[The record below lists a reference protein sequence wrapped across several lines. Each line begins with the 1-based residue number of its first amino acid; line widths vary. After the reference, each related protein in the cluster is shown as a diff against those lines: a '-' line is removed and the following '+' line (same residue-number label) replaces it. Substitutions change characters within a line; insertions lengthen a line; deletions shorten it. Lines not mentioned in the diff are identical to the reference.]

1 MDKSLLRLNLQL
13 FATTM
18 TTETG
23 SLSAEM
29 KTFYEKRLLDQAE
42 PLLVHNQFGD
52 KYPIPAG
59 SGKKIEFRKYS
70 ALPKALTALTEG
82 VTPAGNSLTVTTVE
96 GTVKQYGDWIQLS
109 DMLQMTAIDNNV
121 VQATKLLSSQAGRTL
136 DTVTR
141 EVLAGGT
148 NVIYAPKVVD
158 GAETEV
164 LSRSTLTPEC
174 VLTPFVVMRAAA
186 TLEAMNTP
194 KIDGSYVLIIHP
206 YCRETLQ
213 ESPGWV
219 DVVKY
224 KEGNNTFSGEIGKI
238 GDVRVVTTSEAKV
251 INDSTC
257 PVVENTTYYSVFT
270 SLLLG
275 ANAYGVTEL
284 ENGGLQHIVKQLGYG
299 EDPLNQRSSCGWKA
313 TSAAV
318 RLCEEYMVRIESLSP
333 VWSKKVKAN

>member
-194 KIDGSYVLIIHP
+194 KINGSYVLITHP

-238 GDVRVVTTSEAKV
+238 GDVRVVTTSEAKI

-257 PVVENTTYYSVFT
+257 PVVESTTYYSVFT

-275 ANAYGVTEL
+275 ANAYGGTEL

-299 EDPLNQRSSCGWKA
+299 EDPLNQHSSCGWKA
-313 TSAAV
+313 TSVAV

>member
-194 KIDGSYVLIIHP
+194 KINGSYVLIIHP

-257 PVVENTTYYSVFT
+257 PVVEESTYYSVFT

-313 TSAAV
+313 TSVAV

>member
-1 MDKSLLRLNLQL
+1 MSN
-13 FATTM
+13 TM
-18 TTETG
+18 TTVT
-23 SLSAEM
+23 STLSAEM

-82 VTPAGNSLTVTTVE
+82 VTPTGNSLTVTTVE

-148 NVIYAPKVVD
+148 NVIYAPKVVS
-158 GAETEV
+158 GVETEV
-164 LSRSTLTPEC
+164 LNRKTLTPEC

-194 KIDGSYVLIIHP
+194 KINGSYVLITHP

-238 GDVRVVTTSEAKV
+238 GDVRVVTTSEAKI

-257 PVVENTTYYSVFT
+257 PVVESTTYYSVFT
-270 SLLLG
+270 SLMVG
-275 ANAYGVTEL
+275 ANAYGVTML

-299 EDPLNQRSSCGWKA
+299 DDPLNQRSSCGWKA
-313 TSAAV
+313 TSVAV

-333 VWSKKVKAN
+333 VWSKKVAAN

>member
-148 NVIYAPKVVD
+148 NVIYAPKVAD
-158 GAETEV
+158 GVETEV

-257 PVVENTTYYSVFT
+257 PVVEESTYYSVFT

-313 TSAAV
+313 TSVAV

>member
-257 PVVENTTYYSVFT
+257 PVVEESTYYSVFT

>member
-52 KYPIPAG
+52 KYPIPANN
-59 SGKKIEFRKYS
+59 GKKIEFRKYS

-82 VTPAGNSLTVTTVE
+82 VTPAGNSLNVTTVE

-194 KIDGSYVLIIHP
+194 KINGSYVLIIHP

-238 GDVRVVTTSEAKV
+238 GNVRVVTTSEAKV

-257 PVVENTTYYSVFT
+257 PVVESTTYYSVFT

-313 TSAAV
+313 TSVAV

>member
-52 KYPIPAG
+52 KYPIPANN
-59 SGKKIEFRKYS
+59 GKKIEFRKYS

-164 LSRSTLTPEC
+164 LSRSALTPEC

-257 PVVENTTYYSVFT
+257 PVVESTTYYSVFT

-275 ANAYGVTEL
+275 ANAYGVTML

-313 TSAAV
+313 TSVAV

>member
-59 SGKKIEFRKYS
+59 SGRKIEFRKYS

-148 NVIYAPKVVD
+148 NVIYAPKAVD

-257 PVVENTTYYSVFT
+257 PVVEESTYYSVFT

-313 TSAAV
+313 TSVAV

>member
-257 PVVENTTYYSVFT
+257 PVVESTTYYSVFT

-313 TSAAV
+313 TSVAV

>member
-194 KIDGSYVLIIHP
+194 KINGSYVLIIHP

-251 INDSTC
+251 INDNTC
-257 PVVENTTYYSVFT
+257 PVVEGSTYYSVFT

-313 TSAAV
+313 TSVAV

>member
-82 VTPAGNSLTVTTVE
+82 VTPAGNSLTATTVE

-164 LSRSTLTPEC
+164 LSRKTLTTDC

-194 KIDGSYVLIIHP
+194 KIDGCYVLIIHP

-257 PVVENTTYYSVFT
+257 PVVEESTYYSVFT

-275 ANAYGVTEL
+275 ANAYGVTML

-313 TSAAV
+313 TSVAV

>member
-52 KYPIPAG
+52 KYPIPANN
-59 SGKKIEFRKYS
+59 GKKIEFRKYS

-148 NVIYAPKVVD
+148 NVMYAPKVVD

-164 LSRSTLTPEC
+164 LSRSALTPEC

-194 KIDGSYVLIIHP
+194 KINGSYVLITHP

-238 GDVRVVTTSEAKV
+238 GDVRVVTTSEAKI

-257 PVVENTTYYSVFT
+257 PVVEESTYYSVFT

-275 ANAYGVTEL
+275 ANAYGVTML

-313 TSAAV
+313 TSVAV

>member
-194 KIDGSYVLIIHP
+194 KINGSYVLITHP

-257 PVVENTTYYSVFT
+257 PVVEDSTYYSVFT

-275 ANAYGVTEL
+275 ANAYGVTML

-313 TSAAV
+313 TSVAV

>member
-52 KYPIPAG
+52 KYPIPANN
-59 SGKKIEFRKYS
+59 GKKIEFRKYS

-206 YCRETLQ
+206 YCREALQ
-213 ESPGWV
+213 ESPGWG

-257 PVVENTTYYSVFT
+257 PVVESTTYYSVFT

-313 TSAAV
+313 TSVAV
-318 RLCEEYMVRIESLSP
+318 RLSEQYMVRIESLSP

>member
-1 MDKSLLRLNLQL
+1 MDKSLLKLNLQL

-136 DTVTR
+136 NTVTR

-164 LSRSTLTPEC
+164 LSRKTLTPEC

-238 GDVRVVTTSEAKV
+238 GDVRVVTTSEAKI

-257 PVVENTTYYSVFT
+257 PVVESTTYYSVFT

-275 ANAYGVTEL
+275 ANAYGVTML

-313 TSAAV
+313 TSVAV

>member
-52 KYPIPAG
+52 KYPIPANN
-59 SGKKIEFRKYS
+59 GKKIEFRKYS

-82 VTPAGNSLTVTTVE
+82 VTPAGNSLNVTTVE

-194 KIDGSYVLIIHP
+194 KINGSYVLIIHP

-257 PVVENTTYYSVFT
+257 PVVESTTYYSVFT

-313 TSAAV
+313 TSVAV

>member
-164 LSRSTLTPEC
+164 LSRSTLTPEI
-174 VLTPFVVMRAAA
+174 
-186 TLEAMNTP
+186 N
-194 KIDGSYVLIIHP
+194 GSYVLITHP

-238 GDVRVVTTSEAKV
+238 GDVRVVTTSEAKI

-257 PVVENTTYYSVFT
+257 PVVESSTYYSVFT

-275 ANAYGVTEL
+275 ANAYGVTML

-313 TSAAV
+313 TSVAV

>member
-82 VTPAGNSLTVTTVE
+82 ITPAGNSLTVTTVE

-194 KIDGSYVLIIHP
+194 KIDGSYVLITHP

-238 GDVRVVTTSEAKV
+238 GDVRVVTTSEAKI

-257 PVVENTTYYSVFT
+257 PVVESTTYYSVFT

-275 ANAYGVTEL
+275 ANAYGVTML

-313 TSAAV
+313 TSVAV

>member
-194 KIDGSYVLIIHP
+194 KINGSYVLITHP

-238 GDVRVVTTSEAKV
+238 GDVRVVTTSEAKI

-257 PVVENTTYYSVFT
+257 PVVESTTYYSVFT

-275 ANAYGVTEL
+275 ANAYGVTML

-313 TSAAV
+313 TSVAV

>member
-82 VTPAGNSLTVTTVE
+82 VTPAGNSLNVTTVE

-194 KIDGSYVLIIHP
+194 KINGSYVLITHP

-257 PVVENTTYYSVFT
+257 PVVEESTYYSVFT

-313 TSAAV
+313 TSVAV

>member
-194 KIDGSYVLIIHP
+194 KINGSYVLIIHP

-213 ESPGWV
+213 ESHGWV

-257 PVVENTTYYSVFT
+257 PVVEESTYYSVFT

-313 TSAAV
+313 TSVAV

>member
-52 KYPIPAG
+52 KYPIPANN
-59 SGKKIEFRKYS
+59 GKKIEFRKYS

-224 KEGNNTFSGEIGKI
+224 KEGDNTFSGEIGKI

-257 PVVENTTYYSVFT
+257 PVVESTTYYSVFT

-313 TSAAV
+313 TSVAV

>member
-52 KYPIPAG
+52 KYPIPANN
-59 SGKKIEFRKYS
+59 GKKIEFRKYS

-257 PVVENTTYYSVFT
+257 PVVESTTYYSVFT

-313 TSAAV
+313 TSVAV

-333 VWSKKVKAN
+333 VWAKKGKAN

>member
-194 KIDGSYVLIIHP
+194 KINGSYVLITHP

-257 PVVENTTYYSVFT
+257 PVVESSTYYSVFT

-313 TSAAV
+313 TSVAV

>member
-82 VTPAGNSLTVTTVE
+82 VTPAGNSLNVTTVE

-194 KIDGSYVLIIHP
+194 KINGSYVLITHP

-238 GDVRVVTTSEAKV
+238 GDVRVVTTSEAKI

-257 PVVENTTYYSVFT
+257 PVVESTTYYSVFT

-275 ANAYGVTEL
+275 ANAYGVTML

-313 TSAAV
+313 TSVAV

>member
-121 VQATKLLSSQAGRTL
+121 VQATKLLASQAGRTL

-257 PVVENTTYYSVFT
+257 PVVEESTYYSVFT

-313 TSAAV
+313 TSVAV

>member
-194 KIDGSYVLIIHP
+194 KINGSYVLIIHP

-238 GDVRVVTTSEAKV
+238 GDVRVVTTSEAKI
-251 INDSTC
+251 INNSTC
-257 PVVENTTYYSVFT
+257 PVVESTTYYSVFT

-313 TSAAV
+313 TSVAV

>member
-148 NVIYAPKVVD
+148 
-158 GAETEV
+158 T
-164 LSRSTLTPEC
+164 
-174 VLTPFVVMRAAA
+174 
-186 TLEAMNTP
+186 
-194 KIDGSYVLIIHP
+194 
-206 YCRETLQ
+206 
-213 ESPGWV
+213 
-219 DVVKY
+219 
-224 KEGNNTFSGEIGKI
+224 
-238 GDVRVVTTSEAKV
+238 
-251 INDSTC
+251 
-257 PVVENTTYYSVFT
+257 
-270 SLLLG
+270 
-275 ANAYGVTEL
+275 
-284 ENGGLQHIVKQLGYG
+284 
-299 EDPLNQRSSCGWKA
+299 
-313 TSAAV
+313 
-318 RLCEEYMVRIESLSP
+318 
-333 VWSKKVKAN
+333 

>member
-1 MDKSLLRLNLQL
+1 MDKNLLRLNLQL

-194 KIDGSYVLIIHP
+194 KINGSYVLIIHP

-257 PVVENTTYYSVFT
+257 PVVESTTYYSVFT

>member
-42 PLLVHNQFGD
+42 PLLVHD

-194 KIDGSYVLIIHP
+194 KINGSYVLIIHP

-257 PVVENTTYYSVFT
+257 PVVEESTYYSVFT

-313 TSAAV
+313 TSVAV

>member
-82 VTPAGNSLTVTTVE
+82 VTPAGNSLNVTTVE

-148 NVIYAPKVVD
+148 NVMYAPKVVD

-194 KIDGSYVLIIHP
+194 KIDGSYVLITHP

-257 PVVENTTYYSVFT
+257 PVVESTTYYSVFT

-275 ANAYGVTEL
+275 ANAYGVTML
-284 ENGGLQHIVKQLGYG
+284 QNGGLQHIVKQLGYG

-313 TSAAV
+313 TSVAV

>member
-148 NVIYAPKVVD
+148 NVMYAPKVVD

-257 PVVENTTYYSVFT
+257 PVVEESTYYSVFT

-275 ANAYGVTEL
+275 ANAYGVTML

-313 TSAAV
+313 TSVAV

>member
-52 KYPIPAG
+52 KYPIPANN
-59 SGKKIEFRKYS
+59 GKKIEFRKYS

-194 KIDGSYVLIIHP
+194 KINGSYVLITHP

-257 PVVENTTYYSVFT
+257 PVVESTTYYSVFT
-270 SLLLG
+270 SLMLG

>member
-52 KYPIPAG
+52 KYPIPANN
-59 SGKKIEFRKYS
+59 GKKIEFRKYS

-158 GAETEV
+158 GTETEV

-194 KIDGSYVLIIHP
+194 KINGSYVLITHP

-257 PVVENTTYYSVFT
+257 PVVEGTTYYSVFT
-270 SLLLG
+270 SLMLG

>member
-52 KYPIPAG
+52 KYPIPANN
-59 SGKKIEFRKYS
+59 GKKIEFRKYS

-194 KIDGSYVLIIHP
+194 KIDGSYVLITHP

-257 PVVENTTYYSVFT
+257 PVVEESTYYSVFT

-313 TSAAV
+313 TSVAV

>member
-121 VQATKLLSSQAGRTL
+121 VQATKLLSSQAWRTL

-194 KIDGSYVLIIHP
+194 KINGSYVLITHP

-257 PVVENTTYYSVFT
+257 PVVESTTYYSVFT

-275 ANAYGVTEL
+275 ANAYGVTML

-313 TSAAV
+313 TSVAV

>member
-82 VTPAGNSLTVTTVE
+82 VTPAGNSLNVTTVE

-257 PVVENTTYYSVFT
+257 PVVEESTYYSVFT

-275 ANAYGVTEL
+275 ANAYGVTML

-313 TSAAV
+313 TSVAV

>member
-52 KYPIPAG
+52 KYPIPANN
-59 SGKKIEFRKYS
+59 GKKIEFRKYS

-148 NVIYAPKVVD
+148 NVMYAPKVVD

-257 PVVENTTYYSVFT
+257 PVVESTTYYSVFT

-275 ANAYGVTEL
+275 ANAYGVTML

-313 TSAAV
+313 TSVAV

>member
-1 MDKSLLRLNLQL
+1 MDKNLLRLNLQL

-52 KYPIPAG
+52 KYPIPANN
-59 SGKKIEFRKYS
+59 GKKIEFRKYS

-194 KIDGSYVLIIHP
+194 KINGSYVLITHP

-238 GDVRVVTTSEAKV
+238 GDVRVVTTSEAKI

-257 PVVENTTYYSVFT
+257 PVVESTTYYSVFT

-313 TSAAV
+313 TSVAV

>member
-1 MDKSLLRLNLQL
+1 MDKSLLKLNLQL

-52 KYPIPAG
+52 KYPIPANN
-59 SGKKIEFRKYS
+59 GKKIEFRKYS

-194 KIDGSYVLIIHP
+194 KINGSYVLITHP

-238 GDVRVVTTSEAKV
+238 GDVRVVTTSEAKI

-257 PVVENTTYYSVFT
+257 PVVESTTYYSVFT

-275 ANAYGVTEL
+275 ANAYGVTML

-313 TSAAV
+313 TSVAV